1 MVNVAKYSKPEP
13 DKPRYQSK
21 AVLMT
26 LYWDNQMSLSAIA
39 DHFDISRSTIRYWMD
54 KRDVPVRSRQ
64 QAYEAN
70 NKPFEPG
77 EPGERA
83 EPAPTSEE
91 QSTDVSR
98 SDSAHRAEEPGERQE
113 SEVSVSEA
121 GRVVAEEMYSN
132 GLAVGEVAEKY
143 SVSTEAVIWLMKERG
158 IGFAPQSTST
168 VPSELEP
175 HLSALTASH
184 YR

>member
-1 MVNVAKYSKPEP
+1 MVNVAKYSKPES

-54 KRDVPVRSRQ
+54 KHDVPVRSRQ

-70 NKPFEPG
+70 NKPFEPS
-77 EPGERA
+77 ESGERA

-91 QSTDVSR
+91 QSTDESR

-143 SVSTEAVIWLMKERG
+143 GVSTEVVIWLMKERG
-158 IGFAPQSTST
+158 IGFASQEMGEPPQEISTSF
-168 VPSELEP
+168 S
-175 HLSALTASH
+175 
-184 YR
+184 R